1 MYMNAFKFWD
11 VFKTLSNIFDGAFL
25 QKRLAAK
32 YCYVFL
38 QKSSIVDVCWGIKY
52 DSDVNNKDTR

>member
-1 MYMNAFKFWD
+1 MRLNFEMYLK
-11 VFKTLSNIFDGAFL
+11 LLNIFDGAFL
-25 QKRLAAK
+25 QKKLAAK
-32 YCYVFL
+32 CYLFL